1 MSPAQQIALT
11 VVVKAILLHSDNKEI
26 IKTIKKIADS
36 GFKYA
41 DSRLQAEIDESLMN
55 WINSI

>member
-1 MSPAQQIALT
+1 MTPAQQIALT

-26 IKTIKKIADS
+26 VKTIKKIADS

>member
-1 MSPAQQIALT
+1 MSPAQQIALSI
-11 VVVKAILLHSDNKEI
+11 VVKAILFHSDSKEI
-26 IKTIKKIADS
+26 VKTIKKIADS
-36 GFKYA
+36 GFKHA

>member
-26 IKTIKKIADS
+26 VKTIKKIADS